1 MPYQEIKGVEDCL
14 YLNVYTPMPVKDAA
28 EGDSSKREE
37 EGDAQVFDF
46 VEHFITLEVF
56 SK

>member
-1 MPYQEIKGVEDCL
+1 MEDCL